1 MCPLY
6 PEIQFMCPLQKEDLT
21 ILDLGT
27 GNAVLL
33 VALAQHGY
41 RNLTGSDYSTASIQL
56 SQAVLAK
63 HGLSGQVSLVVR
75 HIPHPRDSTTNESY
89 DLACALHLHE
99 ES

>member
-1 MCPLY
+1 MISMY
-6 PEIQFMCPLQKEDLT
+6 PKIQSMCPLQKEDLT

-33 VALAQHGY
+33 VALAQRGY

-75 HIPHPRDSTTNESY
+75 HIPHPRVYTTK
-89 DLACALHLHE
+89 L
-99 ES
+99 